1 MPRPVT
7 LAPHSAHWAIRAGVM
22 VTDIRAA
29 APGAF
34 AALHHIGSTA
44 VPGLMAKPV
53 IDLLGETPDLR
64 AVDAAR
70 AALEG
75 LGWRWRGENGV
86 AGRRYV
92 TRDDPDTG
100 ERTAH
105 LHIHATGDPMIA
117 WHLAFRD
124 RLRAE
129 PVTAAAY
136 EAEKS
141 RCAAL
146 HPDDSG
152 AYAACKK
159 AWTDRVAAEAVGRGP
174 ARTRKTGNQR

>member
-1 MPRPVT
+1 MAMPE
-7 LAPHSAHWAIRAGVM
+7 
-22 VTDIRAA
+22 AA
-29 APGAF
+29 SGAF
-34 AALHHIGSTA
+34 AAPHHIGSTV
-44 VPGLMAKPV
+44 VPG
-53 IDLLGETPDLR
+53 LLGETPDLR
-64 AVDAAR
+64 AVDTAR

-86 AGRRYV
+86 AGRRYF

-124 RLRAE
+124 RLRAG
-129 PVTAAAY
+129 PATAATY

-141 RCAAL
+141 CCA
-146 HPDDSG
+146 
-152 AYAACKK
+152 
-159 AWTDRVAAEAVGRGP
+159 GP
-174 ARTRKTGNQR
+174 ASG